1 MSLSTSD
8 KAYLKTIFKSIFD
21 KNVDKKGSGG
31 KELELFIQHRI
42 DNKNVEES
50 LGTVIEKI
58 KTELL
63 DNNNPYKLYIAHGN
77 MKIFEILFYI
87 ISTYNVSEKIYFSVL
102 IVLLKF
108 LNDTLENDKSLIM
121 NVGSTIIKLIR
132 GKRKLCLV
140 YFNYLFEG
148 LIFLYI
154 HSDKDVR
161 NYGYALD
168 ELLKDEISNL
178 FLEDY
183 ATANNNFINNK
194 NSNTINDGSNGNLKF
209 PMKYLLGKLSENSH
223 PALKI
228 LTVSWIAFLESISE
242 VKIFNYMNKIIPEL
256 FNLLCYT
263 TKDVYQ
269 SSEFCLK
276 KILCDIETQYESL
289 SCDCPEILKEMLET
303 IIQNCMKAEENIK
316 LCSFEWLE
324 MFLRKIDSILEK
336 LKSNDDEKK
345 LKEILYQNTCENN
358 FIKGNI
364 LPPKQYF
371 EYKNGNK
378 GENKDIN
385 EYRALR
391 EIIHKNNKL
400 LLKVGLMETNEKKK
414 KFSTDILINNIPNKL
429 FSSILNVLISNT
441 SDDID
446 FPSVTFQKV
455 KQCNQIFKSII
466 EKYPLN
472 LLENNLEDL
481 ENILSSF
488 LDKPLNDSCIL
499 LILEWTSQLYNQFE
513 TKLFKNEDEYIGK
526 LVHIIPGNNKKII
539 VKILNTLCLICS
551 KQPSYIDTVIDLI
564 IQKLY
569 KSQDLIPSCGI
580 IILKTLS
587 NTIDIFNIFTII
599 SDKLLKT
606 KDINFVIKLTKTLN
620 MFLLAD
626 KKCQK
631 LRNELSKKRYVL
643 SKNNENN
650 DNTNSINDKNKIDN
664 NLFEKL
670 FCLWAFN
677 PFMTVLLTMYCNYFE
692 LSYYLTL
699 ELSKMKLQE
708 NDYIELCQI
717 VQIFE
722 SSIFNSIRIKLIRP
736 KKNIFLVKTLYAL
749 LMLLP
754 QSNAFD
760 ALNNR
765 IQSVKTLSNF
775 DDDDDYDDSFYNE
788 EEKNNFE
795 ISEKDKKQI
804 IDKYLNI
811 LKERYKI
818 KIDYEKAVKQ
828 KKKLIKNK

>member
-1 MSLSTSD
+1 MSFSTSD
-8 KAYLKTIFKSIFD
+8 KAYLKTIFKSIFE
-21 KNVDKKGSGG
+21 KNSDKKGSGG

-42 DNKNVEES
+42 DNKNIEES
-50 LGTVIEKI
+50 LSSIIEKI
-58 KTELL
+58 KSELL
-63 DNNNPYKLYIAHGN
+63 DNNNPYKLSIAHGN
-77 MKIFEILFYI
+77 MKIFEILFFI
-87 ISTYNVSEKIYFSVL
+87 ISSYNVSDKIYFTIL
-102 IVLLKF
+102 IILLKF
-108 LNDTLENDKSLIM
+108 LNESLENDKSLII
-121 NVGSTIIKLIR
+121 NVASTLIKLLR
-132 GKRKLCLV
+132 GKRKLCLY
-140 YFNYLFEG
+140 YFDHLFEG

-161 NYGYALD
+161 NYGYAFD

-183 ATANNNFINNK
+183 TTANNNFIKNQ
-194 NSNTINDGSNGNLKF
+194 NSNTINDGSKEKLKF
-209 PMKYLLGKLSENSH
+209 PIQYLLGKLNESNH

-228 LTVSWIAFLESISE
+228 LIVSWIAFLESISE

-256 FNLLCYT
+256 FNLLCFT

-289 SCDCPEILKEMLET
+289 SCDCPEILKDMLET
-303 IIQNCMKAEENIK
+303 IIQNCMKTDENIK
-316 LCSFEWLE
+316 LCAFEWLE
-324 MFLRKIDSILEK
+324 MFLRKFDSILEK

-364 LPPKQYF
+364 IPPKQYF
-371 EYKNGNK
+371 ETKN
-378 GENKDIN
+378 ENKSENKNDIN

-414 KFSTDILINNIPNKL
+414 KFSTDLLINNIPNKL
-429 FSSILNVLISNT
+429 FSNILNVLISNT
-441 SDDID
+441 SDEIG
-446 FPSVTFQKV
+446 FPSIIFQKV
-455 KQCNQIFKSII
+455 KQCNQIFKAII

-472 LLENNLEDL
+472 LLVNNLEDL
-481 ENILSSF
+481 EKILSSF
-488 LDKPLNDSCIL
+488 LDIPLNDSCIL
-499 LILEWTSQLYNQFE
+499 LILEWTNQLYNQFE
-513 TKLFKNEDEYIGK
+513 SKLFVNEDEYIGK
-526 LVHIIPGNNKKII
+526 LVHIMPENNKNII

-551 KQPSYIDTVIDLI
+551 KQPSYINLVINLI

-569 KSQDLIPSCGI
+569 KCQDLIPSCGI
-580 IILKTLS
+580 TILKTLS

-599 SDKLLKT
+599 SDQLLKT

-620 MFLLAD
+620 MFLLSD

-631 LRNELSKKRYVL
+631 LRNELSKMRYVI
-643 SKNNENN
+643 SKSNNENN
-650 DNTNSINDKNKIDN
+650 NSIDNNKIDS

-677 PFMTVLLTMYCNYFE
+677 PFMTVLLTMYCKYFE
-692 LSYYLTL
+692 LSYNLTL

-708 NDYIELCQI
+708 SDYIELCQI

-754 QSNAFD
+754 QSNSFD
-760 ALNNR
+760 ALNSR
-765 IQSVKTLSNF
+765 IQSIKTLSNF

-788 EEKNNFE
+788 EGKNKFEVNETEKR
-795 ISEKDKKQI
+795 QI

-811 LKERYKI
+811 FKERYKI

-828 KKKLIKNK
+828 KKKSSKNK

>member
-1 MSLSTSD
+1 MSLSVSD
-8 KAYLKTIFKSIFD
+8 KAYIKTIFKSIFD
-21 KNVDKKGSGG
+21 KNPDKKGSGG
-31 KELELFIQHRI
+31 KELELFIQHRV
-42 DNKNVEES
+42 DTKNIEES
-50 LGTVIEKI
+50 LNSIIEKI
-58 KTELL
+58 RNELI

-77 MKIFEILFYI
+77 TKIFEILFYI
-87 ISTYNVSEKIYFSVL
+87 IGTYNASEKVYFSVL
-102 IVLLKF
+102 YILLRF
-108 LNDTLENDKSLIM
+108 LNETLENDKSLIISM
-121 NVGSTIIKLIR
+121 ASTIIKLIR
-132 GKRKLCLV
+132 GKRKLCLL
-140 YFNYLFEG
+140 YFNHLFEG

-154 HSDKDVR
+154 HCDKDIR

-183 ATANNNFINNK
+183 TTANNNFIKNQ
-194 NSNTINDGSNGNLKF
+194 NSNTINDGNNEKLKF
-209 PMKYLLGKLSENSH
+209 PMLYLLGKLNENSH

-228 LTVSWIAFLESISE
+228 LTISWIAFLESISE
-242 VKIFNYMNKIIPEL
+242 VKLFNYMNRIIPEL
-256 FNLLCYT
+256 FNLLCVT

-276 KILCDIETQYESL
+276 KILCDIETQYESI
-289 SCDCPEILKEMLET
+289 SCDCPEIIKEILET
-303 IIQNCMKAEENIK
+303 IIQNCMKADENIK
-316 LCSFEWLE
+316 ICSFEWLE

-364 LPPKQYF
+364 IPPKQYF
-371 EYKNGNK
+371 DYKNENK
-378 GENKDIN
+378 GENKNDTN

-400 LLKVGLMETNEKKK
+400 LLKIGLMETNEKKK
-414 KFSTDILINNIPNKL
+414 KFSTDLLINNIPNKL
-429 FSSILNVLISNT
+429 FSNILNVLISNT
-441 SDDID
+441 SDDNG
-446 FPSVTFQKV
+446 FPSVAFQNV

-481 ENILSSF
+481 EKVLSSF

-499 LILEWTSQLYNQFE
+499 LILEWTNQLYNQFE
-513 TKLFKNEDEYIGK
+513 SKLFVNEDEYIRK
-526 LVHIIPGNNKKII
+526 LVHIIPENNKNII

-551 KQPSYIDTVIDLI
+551 KQPSYIDSVINLI

-569 KSQDLIPSCGI
+569 KCQDLIPSCGI

-587 NTIDIFNIFTII
+587 NTIDIFNIVTII
-599 SDKLLKT
+599 SDQLLKT
-606 KDINFVIKLTKTLN
+606 KDIDFVIKLTKTLN
-620 MFLLAD
+620 MFLLSD
-626 KKCQK
+626 NKCQK
-631 LRNELSKKRYVL
+631 LINELSKKRYML
-643 SKNNENN
+643 FKSNENN
-650 DNTNSINDKNKIDN
+650 NSINDKNKIDN

-699 ELSKMKLQE
+699 ELSKMNLQE
-708 NDYIELCQI
+708 SDYIELCQI

-754 QSNAFD
+754 QSNSFD
-760 ALNNR
+760 ALNSR
-765 IQSVKTLSNF
+765 IQSVKALSTF

-795 ISEKDKKQI
+795 ITETDKKQLI
-804 IDKYLNI
+804 NKYLNI

-818 KIDYEKAVKQ
+818 KIDNEKAVKQ
-828 KKKLIKNK
+828 RKVLFKNK

>member
-1 MSLSTSD
+1 MSLSVSD

-21 KNVDKKGSGG
+21 KNPDKKASGG
-31 KELELFIQHRI
+31 KELELFIQHRV
-42 DNKNVEES
+42 DSKNVEES
-50 LGTVIEKI
+50 LNSIIEKI
-58 KTELL
+58 RNELI

-77 MKIFEILFYI
+77 TKIFEILFYI
-87 ISTYNVSEKIYFSVL
+87 IGTYNASEKVYFSVL
-102 IVLLKF
+102 YILLRF
-108 LNDTLENDKSLIM
+108 LNETLENDKSLIISM
-121 NVGSTIIKLIR
+121 ASTIIKLIR
-132 GKRKLCLV
+132 GKRKLCLL
-140 YFNYLFEG
+140 YFNHLFEG

-154 HSDKDVR
+154 HCDKDIR

-183 ATANNNFINNK
+183 TTANNNFIK
-194 NSNTINDGSNGNLKF
+194 NQNSSSINDGSNENLKF
-209 PMKYLLGKLSENSH
+209 PMLYLLGKLNENSH

-228 LTVSWIAFLESISE
+228 LTISWIAFLESISE
-242 VKIFNYMNKIIPEL
+242 VKLFNYMNRIIPEL
-256 FNLLCYT
+256 FNLLCVT

-276 KILCDIETQYESL
+276 KILCDIETQYESI
-289 SCDCPEILKEMLET
+289 SCDCPEIIKEILET
-303 IIQNCMKAEENIK
+303 IIQNCMKTDENIK
-316 LCSFEWLE
+316 ICSFEWLE

-364 LPPKQYF
+364 IPPKQYF
-371 EYKNGNK
+371 DYKNENK
-378 GENKDIN
+378 GENKNDTN

-400 LLKVGLMETNEKKK
+400 LLKIGLMETNEKKK
-414 KFSTDILINNIPNKL
+414 KFSTDLLINNIPNKL
-429 FSSILNVLISNT
+429 FSNILNVLISNT
-441 SDDID
+441 SDDNG
-446 FPSVTFQKV
+446 FPSIAFQNV

-481 ENILSSF
+481 EKVLSSF

-499 LILEWTSQLYNQFE
+499 LILEWTNQLYNQFE
-513 TKLFKNEDEYIGK
+513 SKLFVNEDEYIRK
-526 LVHIIPGNNKKII
+526 LVHIIPENNKNII

-551 KQPSYIDTVIDLI
+551 KQPSYIDSVINLI

-569 KSQDLIPSCGI
+569 KCQDLIPSCGI

-587 NTIDIFNIFTII
+587 NTIDIFNIVTII
-599 SDKLLKT
+599 SDQLLKT
-606 KDINFVIKLTKTLN
+606 KDIDFVIKLTKTLN
-620 MFLLAD
+620 MFLLFD

-631 LRNELSKKRYVL
+631 LINELSKKRYML
-643 SKNNENN
+643 YKRNENN
-650 DNTNSINDKNKIDN
+650 NSINDKNKIDN

-708 NDYIELCQI
+708 SDYIELCQI

-754 QSNAFD
+754 QSNSFD
-760 ALNNR
+760 ALNSR
-765 IQSVKTLSNF
+765 IQSVKALSTF

-795 ISEKDKKQI
+795 ITETDKKQLI
-804 IDKYLNI
+804 NKYLNI

-818 KIDYEKAVKQ
+818 KIDNEKAVKQ
-828 KKKLIKNK
+828 RKVLFKNK

>member
-1 MSLSTSD
+1 MSLSVSD

-21 KNVDKKGSGG
+21 KNPDKKGSGG
-31 KELELFIQHRI
+31 KELELFIQHRV
-42 DNKNVEES
+42 DSKNVEES
-50 LGTVIEKI
+50 LNSIIEKI
-58 KTELL
+58 RNELI

-77 MKIFEILFYI
+77 TKIFEILFYI
-87 ISTYNVSEKIYFSVL
+87 IGTYNASEKVYFSVL
-102 IVLLKF
+102 YILLRF
-108 LNDTLENDKSLIM
+108 LNETLENDKSLIISM
-121 NVGSTIIKLIR
+121 ASTIIKLIR
-132 GKRKLCLV
+132 GKRKLCLL
-140 YFNYLFEG
+140 YFNHLFEG

-154 HSDKDVR
+154 HCDKDIR

-183 ATANNNFINNK
+183 TTANNNFIKNQ
-194 NSNTINDGSNGNLKF
+194 NSNTINDGNNEKLKF
-209 PMKYLLGKLSENSH
+209 PMLYLLGKLNENSH

-228 LTVSWIAFLESISE
+228 LTISWIAFLESISE
-242 VKIFNYMNKIIPEL
+242 VKLFNYMNKIIPEL
-256 FNLLCYT
+256 FNLLCVT

-276 KILCDIETQYESL
+276 KILCDIETQYESI
-289 SCDCPEILKEMLET
+289 SCDCPEIIKEILET
-303 IIQNCMKAEENIK
+303 IIQNCMRVDENIK
-316 LCSFEWLE
+316 ICSFEWLE

-364 LPPKQYF
+364 IPPKQYF
-371 EYKNGNK
+371 DYKNENK
-378 GENKDIN
+378 GENKSDSN

-414 KFSTDILINNIPNKL
+414 KFSTDLLINNIPNKL

-441 SDDID
+441 SDDNG
-446 FPSVTFQKV
+446 FPSLAFQNV

-481 ENILSSF
+481 EKVLSSF

-499 LILEWTSQLYNQFE
+499 LILEWTNQLYNQFE
-513 TKLFKNEDEYIGK
+513 SKLFKNEDEYIRK
-526 LVHIIPGNNKKII
+526 LVHIIPENNKNII

-551 KQPSYIDTVIDLI
+551 KQPSYIDSVINLI

-569 KSQDLIPSCGI
+569 KSQNLIPSCGI

-587 NTIDIFNIFTII
+587 NTIDIFNIVTII
-599 SDKLLKT
+599 SDQLLKT
-606 KDINFVIKLTKTLN
+606 KDIDFVIKLTKTLN
-620 MFLLAD
+620 MFLLSD
-626 KKCQK
+626 NKCQK
-631 LRNELSKKRYVL
+631 LINELSKKRYML
-643 SKNNENN
+643 FKSNENN
-650 DNTNSINDKNKIDN
+650 NSINDKNKIDN

-699 ELSKMKLQE
+699 ELSKMNLQE
-708 NDYIELCQI
+708 SDYIELCQI

-722 SSIFNSIRIKLIRP
+722 SSIFNSIRLKLIRP

-754 QSNAFD
+754 QSNSFD
-760 ALNNR
+760 ALNSR

-795 ISEKDKKQI
+795 ITETDKKQLI
-804 IDKYLNI
+804 NKYLKI

-818 KIDYEKAVKQ
+818 KIDYEKTVKQ
-828 KKKLIKNK
+828 RSILFKNK

>member
-1 MSLSTSD
+1 MSLSVSD

-21 KNVDKKGSGG
+21 KNPDKKASGG
-31 KELELFIQHRI
+31 KELELFIQHRV
-42 DNKNVEES
+42 DSKNVEES
-50 LGTVIEKI
+50 LNSIIEKI
-58 KTELL
+58 RNELI

-77 MKIFEILFYI
+77 TKIFEILFYI
-87 ISTYNVSEKIYFSVL
+87 IGTYNASEKVYFSVL
-102 IVLLKF
+102 YILLRF
-108 LNDTLENDKSLIM
+108 LNETLENDKSLIISM
-121 NVGSTIIKLIR
+121 ASTIIKLIR
-132 GKRKLCLV
+132 GKRKLCLL
-140 YFNYLFEG
+140 YFNHLFEG

-154 HSDKDVR
+154 HCDKDIR

-183 ATANNNFINNK
+183 TTANNNFIKNQ
-194 NSNTINDGSNGNLKF
+194 NSNTINDGNNEKLKF
-209 PMKYLLGKLSENSH
+209 PMLYLLGKLNENSH

-228 LTVSWIAFLESISE
+228 LTISWIAFLESISE
-242 VKIFNYMNKIIPEL
+242 VKLFNYMNKIIPEL
-256 FNLLCYT
+256 FNLLCVT

-276 KILCDIETQYESL
+276 KILCDIETQYESI
-289 SCDCPEILKEMLET
+289 SCDCPEIIKEILET
-303 IIQNCMKAEENIK
+303 IIQNCMRVDENIK
-316 LCSFEWLE
+316 ICSFEWLE

-364 LPPKQYF
+364 IPPKQYF
-371 EYKNGNK
+371 DYKNENK
-378 GENKDIN
+378 GENKSDSN

-414 KFSTDILINNIPNKL
+414 KFSTDLLINNIPNKL

-441 SDDID
+441 SDDNG
-446 FPSVTFQKV
+446 FPSLAFQNV

-481 ENILSSF
+481 EKVLSSF

-499 LILEWTSQLYNQFE
+499 LILEWTNQLYNQFE
-513 TKLFKNEDEYIGK
+513 SKLFKNEDEYIRK
-526 LVHIIPGNNKKII
+526 LVHIIPENNKNII

-551 KQPSYIDTVIDLI
+551 KQPSYIDSVINLI

-569 KSQDLIPSCGI
+569 KSQNLIPSCGI

-587 NTIDIFNIFTII
+587 NTIDIFNIVTII
-599 SDKLLKT
+599 SDQLLKT
-606 KDINFVIKLTKTLN
+606 KDIDFVIKLTKTLN
-620 MFLLAD
+620 MFLLSD
-626 KKCQK
+626 NKCQK
-631 LRNELSKKRYVL
+631 LINELSKKRYML
-643 SKNNENN
+643 FKSNENN
-650 DNTNSINDKNKIDN
+650 NSINDKNKIDN

-699 ELSKMKLQE
+699 ELSKMNLQE
-708 NDYIELCQI
+708 SDYIELCQI

-722 SSIFNSIRIKLIRP
+722 SSIFNSIRLKLIRP

-754 QSNAFD
+754 QSNSFD
-760 ALNNR
+760 ALNSR

-795 ISEKDKKQI
+795 ITETDKKQLI
-804 IDKYLNI
+804 NKYLKI

-818 KIDYEKAVKQ
+818 KIDYEKTVKQ
-828 KKKLIKNK
+828 RSILFKNK

>member
-1 MSLSTSD
+1 MSFSVSD
-8 KAYLKTIFKSIFD
+8 KAYLKNIFKSIFD
-21 KNVDKKGSGG
+21 KNADKKGAGG

-50 LGTVIEKI
+50 LDSVIEKI

-87 ISTYNVSEKIYFSVL
+87 ISTFNVSEKIYFNVL
-102 IVLLKF
+102 IILLKF
-108 LNDTLENDKSLIM
+108 LSDALENDKSLIIS
-121 NVGSTIIKLIR
+121 VASTIIKLIR

-154 HSDKDVR
+154 HSDKDIR

-183 ATANNNFINNK
+183 STTNNNFIKNK
-194 NSNTINDGSNGNLKF
+194 NSNEINDGNNENLKF
-209 PMKYLLGKLSENSH
+209 PMKYLLGKLNENSH

-289 SCDCPEILKEMLET
+289 SCDSPEILKEILET
-303 IIQNCMKAEENIK
+303 IIQNCMKTEENIK

-364 LPPKQYF
+364 IPPKQYF
-371 EYKNGNK
+371 DNKN
-378 GENKDIN
+378 ENKSENKNDIN

-400 LLKVGLMETNEKKK
+400 LLKVGLMEINEKKK
-414 KFSTDILINNIPNKL
+414 KFSTDILINNIPNNL
-429 FSSILNVLISNT
+429 FGSILNVLISNT
-441 SDDID
+441 SDDND
-446 FPSVTFQKV
+446 FSSITFQKV

-481 ENILSSF
+481 EKILSSF

-513 TKLFKNEDEYIGK
+513 SKFFKNEYEYIGK
-526 LVHIIPGNNKKII
+526 LVHILPENNKNII

-551 KQPSYIDTVIDLI
+551 KQPSYIDSVIDLI

-569 KSQDLIPSCGI
+569 KCQDLVLSCGI
-580 IILKTLS
+580 TILKTLS
-587 NTIDIFNIFTII
+587 NTIDIFNIFTNI

-631 LRNELSKKRYVL
+631 LRDELSKKRYVL
-643 SKNNENN
+643 SKNIENN
-650 DNTNSINDKNKIDN
+650 NSINDKNKIDN

-699 ELSKMKLQE
+699 ELAKMKLQE

-754 QSNAFD
+754 QSNSFD
-760 ALNNR
+760 ALNSR

-795 ISEKDKKQI
+795 ISETDKKQI

-811 LKERYKI
+811 LKERYKM
-818 KIDYEKAVKQ
+818 KNDYEKAMKQ

>member
-1 MSLSTSD
+1 MSLSVSD

-21 KNVDKKGSGG
+21 KNPDKKASGG
-31 KELELFIQHRI
+31 KELELFIQHRV
-42 DNKNVEES
+42 DSKNVEES
-50 LGTVIEKI
+50 LNSIIEKI
-58 KTELL
+58 RNELI

-77 MKIFEILFYI
+77 TKIFEILFYI
-87 ISTYNVSEKIYFSVL
+87 IGTYNASEKVYFSVL
-102 IVLLKF
+102 YILLRF
-108 LNDTLENDKSLIM
+108 LNETLENDKSLIISM
-121 NVGSTIIKLIR
+121 ASTIIKLIR
-132 GKRKLCLV
+132 GKRKLCLL
-140 YFNYLFEG
+140 YFNHLFEG

-154 HSDKDVR
+154 HCDKDIR

-183 ATANNNFINNK
+183 TTANNNFIK
-194 NSNTINDGSNGNLKF
+194 NQNSSSINDGSNENLKF
-209 PMKYLLGKLSENSH
+209 PMLYLLGKLNENSH

-228 LTVSWIAFLESISE
+228 LTISWIAFLESISE
-242 VKIFNYMNKIIPEL
+242 VKLFNYMNRIIPEL
-256 FNLLCYT
+256 FNLLCVT

-276 KILCDIETQYESL
+276 KILCDIETQYESI
-289 SCDCPEILKEMLET
+289 SCDCPEIIKEILET
-303 IIQNCMKAEENIK
+303 IIQNCMKTDENIK
-316 LCSFEWLE
+316 ICSFEWLE

-364 LPPKQYF
+364 IPPKQYF
-371 EYKNGNK
+371 DYKNENK
-378 GENKDIN
+378 GENKNDTN

-400 LLKVGLMETNEKKK
+400 LLKIGLMETNEKKK
-414 KFSTDILINNIPNKL
+414 KFSTDLLINNIPNKL
-429 FSSILNVLISNT
+429 FSNILNVLISNT
-441 SDDID
+441 SDDNG
-446 FPSVTFQKV
+446 FPSIAFQNV

-481 ENILSSF
+481 EKVLSSF

-499 LILEWTSQLYNQFE
+499 LILEWTNQLYNQFE
-513 TKLFKNEDEYIGK
+513 SKLFVNEDEYIRK
-526 LVHIIPGNNKKII
+526 LVHIIPENNKNII

-551 KQPSYIDTVIDLI
+551 KQPSYIDSVINLI

-569 KSQDLIPSCGI
+569 KCQDLIPSCGI

-587 NTIDIFNIFTII
+587 NTIDIFNIVTII
-599 SDKLLKT
+599 SDQLLKT
-606 KDINFVIKLTKTLN
+606 KDIDFVIKLTKTLN
-620 MFLLAD
+620 MFLLFD

-631 LRNELSKKRYVL
+631 LINELSKKRYML
-643 SKNNENN
+643 YKSNENN
-650 DNTNSINDKNKIDN
+650 NSINDKNKIDN

-708 NDYIELCQI
+708 SDYIELCQI

-754 QSNAFD
+754 QSNSFD
-760 ALNNR
+760 ALNSR
-765 IQSVKTLSNF
+765 IQSVKALSTF

-795 ISEKDKKQI
+795 ITETDKKQLI
-804 IDKYLNI
+804 NKYLNI

-818 KIDYEKAVKQ
+818 KIDNEKAVKQ
-828 KKKLIKNK
+828 RKVLFKNK

>member
-1 MSLSTSD
+1 MSLSVSD

-21 KNVDKKGSGG
+21 KNPDKKASGG
-31 KELELFIQHRI
+31 KELELFIQHRV
-42 DNKNVEES
+42 DSKNVEES
-50 LGTVIEKI
+50 LNSIIEKI
-58 KTELL
+58 RNELI

-77 MKIFEILFYI
+77 TKIFEILFYI
-87 ISTYNVSEKIYFSVL
+87 IGTYNASEKVYFSVL
-102 IVLLKF
+102 YILLRF
-108 LNDTLENDKSLIM
+108 LNETLENDKSLIISM
-121 NVGSTIIKLIR
+121 ASTIIKLIR
-132 GKRKLCLV
+132 GKRKLCLL
-140 YFNYLFEG
+140 YFNHLFEG

-154 HSDKDVR
+154 HCDKDIR

-183 ATANNNFINNK
+183 TTANNNFIKNQ
-194 NSNTINDGSNGNLKF
+194 NSNTINDGNNEKLKF
-209 PMKYLLGKLSENSH
+209 PMLYLLGKLNENSH

-228 LTVSWIAFLESISE
+228 LTISWIAFLESISE
-242 VKIFNYMNKIIPEL
+242 VKLFNYMNRIIPEL
-256 FNLLCYT
+256 FNLLCVT

-276 KILCDIETQYESL
+276 KILCDIETQYESI
-289 SCDCPEILKEMLET
+289 SCDCPEIIKEILET
-303 IIQNCMKAEENIK
+303 IIQNCMRVDENIK
-316 LCSFEWLE
+316 ICSFEWLE

-364 LPPKQYF
+364 IPPKQYF
-371 EYKNGNK
+371 DYKNENK
-378 GENKDIN
+378 GENKSDSN

-414 KFSTDILINNIPNKL
+414 KFSTDLLINNIPNKL

-441 SDDID
+441 SDDNG
-446 FPSVTFQKV
+446 FPSLAFQNV

-481 ENILSSF
+481 EKVLSSF

-499 LILEWTSQLYNQFE
+499 LILEWTNQLYNQFE
-513 TKLFKNEDEYIGK
+513 SKLFKNEDEYIRK
-526 LVHIIPGNNKKII
+526 LVHIIPENNKNII

-551 KQPSYIDTVIDLI
+551 KQPSYIDSVINLI

-569 KSQDLIPSCGI
+569 KSQNLIPSCGI

-587 NTIDIFNIFTII
+587 NTIDIFNIVTII
-599 SDKLLKT
+599 SDQLLKT
-606 KDINFVIKLTKTLN
+606 KDIDFVIKLTKTLN
-620 MFLLAD
+620 MFLLSD
-626 KKCQK
+626 NKCQK
-631 LRNELSKKRYVL
+631 LINELSKKRYML
-643 SKNNENN
+643 FKSNENN
-650 DNTNSINDKNKIDN
+650 NSINDKNKIDN

-699 ELSKMKLQE
+699 ELSKIKLQE
-708 NDYIELCQI
+708 SDYIELCQI

-722 SSIFNSIRIKLIRP
+722 SSIFNSIRIKLMRP

-754 QSNAFD
+754 QSNSFD
-760 ALNNR
+760 ALNSR
-765 IQSVKTLSNF
+765 IQSVKALSNF

-788 EEKNNFE
+788 EEKNNLE
-795 ISEKDKKQI
+795 ISEVDKKQI

-818 KIDYEKAVKQ
+818 KNDYEKAAKQ
-828 KKKLIKNK
+828 KKKLVKNK

>member
-1 MSLSTSD
+1 MSLSVSD

-21 KNVDKKGSGG
+21 KNPDKKASGG
-31 KELELFIQHRI
+31 KELELFIQHRV
-42 DNKNVEES
+42 DSKNVEES
-50 LGTVIEKI
+50 LNSIIEKI
-58 KTELL
+58 RNELI

-77 MKIFEILFYI
+77 TKIFEILFYI
-87 ISTYNVSEKIYFSVL
+87 IGTYNASEKVYFSVL
-102 IVLLKF
+102 YILLRF
-108 LNDTLENDKSLIM
+108 LNETLENDKSLIISM
-121 NVGSTIIKLIR
+121 ASTIIKLIR
-132 GKRKLCLV
+132 GKRKLCLL
-140 YFNYLFEG
+140 YFNHLFEG

-154 HSDKDVR
+154 HCDKDIR

-183 ATANNNFINNK
+183 TTANNNFIK
-194 NSNTINDGSNGNLKF
+194 NQNSSSINDGSNENLKF
-209 PMKYLLGKLSENSH
+209 PMLYLLGKLNENSH

-228 LTVSWIAFLESISE
+228 LTISWIAFLESISE
-242 VKIFNYMNKIIPEL
+242 VKLFNYMNRIIPEL
-256 FNLLCYT
+256 FNLLCVT

-276 KILCDIETQYESL
+276 KILCDIETQYESI
-289 SCDCPEILKEMLET
+289 SCDCPEIIEEILET
-303 IIQNCMKAEENIK
+303 IIQNCMKTDENIK
-316 LCSFEWLE
+316 ICSFEWLE

-364 LPPKQYF
+364 IPPKQYF
-371 EYKNGNK
+371 DYKNENK
-378 GENKDIN
+378 GENKNDTN

-400 LLKVGLMETNEKKK
+400 LLKIGLMETNEKKK
-414 KFSTDILINNIPNKL
+414 KFSTDLLINNIPNKL
-429 FSSILNVLISNT
+429 FSNILNVLISNT
-441 SDDID
+441 SDDNG
-446 FPSVTFQKV
+446 FPSIAFQNV

-481 ENILSSF
+481 EKVLSSF

-499 LILEWTSQLYNQFE
+499 LILEWTNQLYNQFE
-513 TKLFKNEDEYIGK
+513 SKLFVNEDEYIRK
-526 LVHIIPGNNKKII
+526 LVHIIPENNKNII

-551 KQPSYIDTVIDLI
+551 KQPSYIDSVINLI

-569 KSQDLIPSCGI
+569 KCQDLIPSCGI

-587 NTIDIFNIFTII
+587 NTIDIFNIVTII
-599 SDKLLKT
+599 SDQLLKT
-606 KDINFVIKLTKTLN
+606 KDIDFVIKLTKTLN
-620 MFLLAD
+620 MFLLFD

-631 LRNELSKKRYVL
+631 LINELSKKRYML
-643 SKNNENN
+643 FKSNENN
-650 DNTNSINDKNKIDN
+650 NSINDKNKIDN

-708 NDYIELCQI
+708 SDYIELCQI

-754 QSNAFD
+754 QSNSFD
-760 ALNNR
+760 ALNSR
-765 IQSVKTLSNF
+765 IQSVKALSTF

-795 ISEKDKKQI
+795 ITETDKKQLI
-804 IDKYLNI
+804 NKYLNI

-818 KIDYEKAVKQ
+818 KIDNEKAVKQ
-828 KKKLIKNK
+828 RKVLFKNK